1 MTERDEIP
9 TIELVTKVYNNQEV
23 TIEERGKP
31 PCTPSSCAPNLPCY
45 PNVHCRP
52 FNCLP
57 ALSPCMPDCA
67 PAIPCAPFKPPKL
80 NHLRSDNC

>member
-1 MTERDEIP
+1 MAEREEIP
-9 TIELVTKVYNNQEV
+9 TIELVTKIYNNQITVEDDLAQA
-23 TIEERGKP
+23 GKP

-45 PNVHCRP
+45 PNVNCRP

-67 PAIPCAPFKPPKL
+67 PAIPCAPFQKPPKPPGG
-80 NHLRSDNC
+80 